1 MKHHFADF
9 LFREENYW
17 SIVPNRER
25 YKHYINDEIEDKN
38 SIKIITVGK
47 DSINWKQISDFS
59 NLEELTLHEPTKEQI
74 EYIGNLTS
82 LKRLRITHA
91 RPKNIDFISNL
102 INLEEVVLEYVS
114 GFSDLSPLKNLKKLK
129 SLHFENLRRVSNFS
143 GLNGIESLKYIR
155 IDGTFD
161 WNQPI
166 ENFEFIK
173 YLPNLEVLSLGGII
187 NKTEYPVFLPLYK
200 AEKLKKIIVRSNS
213 FHTKEYAFLEI
224 ILPNVEGSKKD
235 LFYHYEGWIEFL
247 GKRAG
252 MFKESNPNIL
262 LKCAEFQN
270 LYNLCIVEAE
280 NYLK

>member
-200 AEKLKKIIVRSNS
+200 AEKLKKIIVSSNS

-235 LFYHYEGWIEFL
+235 LFYQYDGWIEFL

-270 LYNLCIVEAE
+270 LYNLCKVEAE